1 MPGEADLIDFYR
13 NKHATEAYG
22 DTSVK
27 YLRFLRPEIALLH
40 PRTVIDYGCGQSRLL
55 DILADSIGFRGLR
68 YDPAIP
74 DHAARPEET
83 ADLLICIDV
92 LEHVEEAELDHVI
105 GDMRS
110 LCREAIIVVDT
121 KAAVQMLPDGRNAH
135 VSLHPHAWWQARLER
150 HFGPL
155 TPIRCPRRS
164 RAGFRSFPRAS
175 PVRFAGRRLGED
187 ARHYLSKLTGR
198 RAD

>member
-1 MPGEADLIDFYR
+1 MPGRDDLIEFYR
-13 NKHATEAYG
+13 DKHAAEAYG

-27 YLRFLRPEIALLH
+27 YLRFLRPEIALLR

-55 DILADSIGFRGLR
+55 DILARDIGFEGIR

-74 DHAARPEET
+74 AHAARPKEK

-92 LEHVEEAELDHVI
+92 LEHIEAEDLDAVI
-105 GDMRS
+105 ADMRA
-110 LCREAIIVVDT
+110 LCDAAIIVVDT
-121 KAAVQMLPDGRNAH
+121 KAAVQTLPDGRNAH
-135 VSLHPHAWWQARLER
+135 VSLHPHGWWRERLSR

-164 RAGFRSFPRAS
+164 RAGFRSFARPA
-175 PVRFAGRRLGED
+175 PLRFALRRLGED
-187 ARHYLSKLTGR
+187 LRHHLGRLSGR
-198 RAD
+198 R

>member
-1 MPGEADLIDFYR
+1 MPGRDALIEFYR

-27 YLRFLRPEIALLH
+27 YLRFLRPEIALLG
-40 PRTVIDYGCGQSRLL
+40 PASVIDYGCGQSRLI
-55 DILADSIGFRGLR
+55 DILARDIGFRPIR

-74 DHAARPEET
+74 EHAARPGEV

-92 LEHVEEAELDHVI
+92 LEHVEEDDLDAVI
-105 GDMRS
+105 ADMRS

-121 KAAVQMLPDGRNAH
+121 RPAVQRLPDGRNAH
-135 VSLHPHAWWQARLER
+135 VSLHPHGWWRDRLQR

-164 RAGFRSFPRAS
+164 RAGFRTFRRPRPLA
-175 PVRFAGRRLGED
+175 FAWRRLVEDLRHHLGRRG
-187 ARHYLSKLTGR
+187 
-198 RAD
+198 